1 MYKIA
6 LQAQQARLANSYF
19 LYDAAVVSL
28 PADSFFEADRWAKEG
43 ALLMTA
49 EGRGAATIFAF
60 GEREYVLRHYRRGGL
75 MARLSDDKYRWSGL
89 AQTRP
94 WRVWFLL
101 GEMYQQGLPVPRP
114 VAARVVRYGLFY
126 TADLVTQRLP
136 QVEPFADLL
145 MARSLS
151 GEQWHDVGATIRRF
165 HRAGFYHADLN
176 ARNIL
181 IDTSGNVFLIDF
193 DKGEQRTPASRWQ
206 DENLER
212 LRRSLLKFQKSRPQ
226 FWFDETCWYQLL
238 QGYGG

>member
-1 MYKIA
+1 MCKIA

-19 LYDAAVVSL
+19 LYDAAVVPL
-28 PADSFFEADRWAKEG
+28 PGDGFFDADRWGREG

-49 EGRGAATIFAF
+49 EGRGAATVFAF
-60 GEREYVLRHYRRGGL
+60 GGGEYVLRHYRRGGL
-75 MARLSDDKYRWSGL
+75 MARLSDDNYRWSGL

-94 WRVWFLL
+94 WREWFLL

-114 VAARVVRYGLFY
+114 VAARVVRCGLFY

-145 MARSLS
+145 MALSLP
-151 GEQWHDVGATIRRF
+151 EQQWRDVGATIKRF

-181 IDTSGNVFLIDF
+181 IDTSGKVFLIDF
-193 DKGEQRTPASRWQ
+193 DKGEQRTPASSWQ

-212 LRRSLLKFQKSRPQ
+212 LRRSLLKFQKSCPQ
-226 FWFDETCWYQLL
+226 FWFDESCWHQLL
-238 QGYGG
+238 LGHGG

>member
-1 MYKIA
+1 MYKIT

-19 LYDAAVVSL
+19 LYDAAVVPL
-28 PADSFFEADRWAKEG
+28 PDDGFFDADRWGREG
-43 ALLMTA
+43 GLLMTA

-60 GEREYVLRHYRRGGL
+60 GGGEYVLRHYRRGGL

-94 WRVWFLL
+94 WREWFLL

-114 VAARVVRYGLFY
+114 VAARVARCGLFY
-126 TADLVTQRLP
+126 RADLVTQRLP

-145 MARSLS
+145 MARPLP
-151 GEQWHDVGATIRRF
+151 EQQWHEVGATIKRF

-181 IDTSGNVFLIDF
+181 IDTSGKVFLIDF
-193 DKGEQRTPASRWQ
+193 DKGEQRTPASGWQ
-206 DENLER
+206 HENLER
-212 LRRSLLKFQKSRPQ
+212 LRRSLLKFQKSRAQ
-226 FWFDETCWYQLL
+226 FWFDTPCWHQLL
-238 QGYGG
+238 LGYGG